1 MDIQKP
7 MSDAEFNRAKGELHR
22 NLQERNSSANRRFLA
37 ATATFFLTLF
47 CIYWTRETWIAKY
60 FQPGVDFTPA
70 LGWLFLAMVPSSL
83 VSWWSTKTGYDK
95 AKFELDF
102 LESQNAN
109 LSDGQLAKL
118 TSIIQSEPEV
128 RALVAEWR
136 LEGLE
141 VKHGQLEDIDAW
153 YKEKGS
159 MRLRETFEKALAG

>member
-7 MSDAEFNRAKGELHR
+7 MSEADFGRAKGELQKS
-22 NLQERNSSANRRFLA
+22 LQERERSASRRLLA
-37 ATATFFLTLF
+37 TAATFFLTLF
-47 CIYWTRETWIAKY
+47 CLYWTREAWIAKY
-60 FQPGVDFTPA
+60 IQPGMDSMPA
-70 LGWLFLAMVPSSL
+70 MGLVFLVMLPTAL
-83 VSWWSTKTGYDK
+83 LAWWSTLTGYSN
-95 AKFELDF
+95 AKFEIDY
-102 LESQNAN
+102 LESQNAS
-109 LSDGQLAKL
+109 LSDVQLAKL

-136 LEGLE
+136 REGLE